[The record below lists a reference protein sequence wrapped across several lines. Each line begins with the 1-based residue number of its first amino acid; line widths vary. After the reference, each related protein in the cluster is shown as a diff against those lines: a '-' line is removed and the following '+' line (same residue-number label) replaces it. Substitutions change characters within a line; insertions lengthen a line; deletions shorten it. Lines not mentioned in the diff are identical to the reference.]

1 MASTIPSPAPPG
13 KLLKFTMYLRK
24 NKTLTEDEFHE
35 HWRTKHAGFAVA
47 AIANAGVVKYSQ
59 YHTSKATRSL
69 LDSMVQGD
77 GRPNMTPKLL
87 DFDAI
92 VQLWFPDMET
102 YYRLGAD
109 PVFEEKIFADER
121 VLFDFEET
129 MTTLGW
135 EEDMVVDGKVVMPG
149 YEDGMRHK

>member
-1 MASTIPSPAPPG
+1 MASETSSPAPPG
-13 KLLKFTMYLRK
+13 KLLKLTLYLRK
-24 NKTLTEDEFHE
+24 NKSLTEEQFHE

-59 YHTSKATRSL
+59 YHTSSATRAL
-69 LDSMVQGD
+69 LKPKAQD
-77 GRPNMTPKLL
+77 GERQNFTPKLL

-92 VQLWFPDMET
+92 VQLWLPDMET

-135 EEDMVVDGKVVMPG
+135 EEDMVVDGKIVMPG
-149 YEDGMRHK
+149 YEEGMRYR